1 MNFIKFSK
9 KSLLISFIILIAII
23 FPFWKESSE
32 NIYPAIKVND
42 SSIGYYQS
50 TTCNIS
56 LLNVF
61 KENINSDLKIRY
73 NNNNYAGIECFGKVT
88 GLDKVNDT
96 YFVSIGTNSNITFL
110 LQALIW
116 VLLLFSISGKSIRID
131 KFDFTKIILLS
142 VFFTLQQFSEE
153 RFYSQVNK
161 YFNLSIS
168 FDNFYLINVFL
179 SFYTV
184 ILLISVV
191 FHNYKSTLINF
202 FPYMFL
208 IVGAFNGFN
217 LNFYSILLSY
227 IGITALFERKFNKKT
242 NIIYILFTIAWL
254 QTTREAGSF
263 FDTDKLNGFINSSNN
278 FYSLVY
284 WSVLILFM
292 LNGVIYIY
300 KNSKFD
306 FDLINT
312 NLLIASNL
320 ILILGITGAA
330 SPLQNF
336 FNFIIFG
343 QNKRGINSLS
353 AVDGNTWRGFSSSA
367 ESIGEFYG
375 FVLLFY
381 FLMIFFKKIKFNYK
395 VLALT
400 ILPVYGLYESNNFAS
415 IISLIIILLLIFAFK
430 NYRKNQFRN
439 ILLTLFFLSIVGSFF
454 LVNKLGYEYVS
465 TQLLYEASLHSNLFS
480 GLSSEA
486 KSVEITQYFNAGDIE
501 SLINI
506 ENKNNGSSL
515 LVYLSNI
522 FFQSNFNV
530 PLIPNL
536 VTLISFIS
544 IIINRNEMWGIFIA
558 KYNPNIIELL
568 FGNGPN
574 QLNNYLF
581 KLNINL
587 DVPFEKIN
595 SLYLPHSSFLD
606 IFLFFGVVGIFIF
619 ILWNLYIL
627 GNNSEEPQLK
637 FLLIFLLLNL
647 SKSDSL
653 LYLNSVFMLFFIYMI
668 ILSTKVKNNEQN

>member
-9 KSLLISFIILIAII
+9 KSLLMFFIILIAII

-96 YFVSIGTNSNITFL
+96 YIVSIGTNSNITLL

-116 VLLLFSISGKSIRID
+116 ILLLFSISAKSIRID

-161 YFNLSIS
+161 YFDLSIS

-179 SFYTV
+179 SFYIV

-191 FHNYKSTLINF
+191 FQNYKSTLINF

-227 IGITALFERKFNKKT
+227 IGITALFERKFKKKI

-306 FDLINT
+306 FNLINT

-320 ILILGITGAA
+320 ILIFGIMGAA

-367 ESIGEFYG
+367 EYILRHFYD
-375 FVLLFY
+375 LFY
-381 FLMIFFKKIKFNYK
+381 CFTF
-395 VLALT
+395 
-400 ILPVYGLYESNNFAS
+400 
-415 IISLIIILLLIFAFK
+415 
-430 NYRKNQFRN
+430 
-439 ILLTLFFLSIVGSFF
+439 
-454 LVNKLGYEYVS
+454 
-465 TQLLYEASLHSNLFS
+465 
-480 GLSSEA
+480 
-486 KSVEITQYFNAGDIE
+486 
-501 SLINI
+501 
-506 ENKNNGSSL
+506 
-515 LVYLSNI
+515 
-522 FFQSNFNV
+522 
-530 PLIPNL
+530 
-536 VTLISFIS
+536 
-544 IIINRNEMWGIFIA
+544 
-558 KYNPNIIELL
+558 
-568 FGNGPN
+568 
-574 QLNNYLF
+574 
-581 KLNINL
+581 
-587 DVPFEKIN
+587 
-595 SLYLPHSSFLD
+595 
-606 IFLFFGVVGIFIF
+606 
-619 ILWNLYIL
+619 
-627 GNNSEEPQLK
+627 
-637 FLLIFLLLNL
+637 
-647 SKSDSL
+647 
-653 LYLNSVFMLFFIYMI
+653 
-668 ILSTKVKNNEQN
+668 